1 MHLDFCASFTQ
12 ILVYRQVQ
20 IVSDG
25 INRLEIVLGLA
36 CLLDGSDLPRS
47 FSSASAAIS
56 CPIFC
61 SISKSNFFDRI
72 NRLDMLSSR
81 HNQQVS
87 LDCKVDL
94 PRSYSYPHLHHPHRS
109 PHTWD
114 KCNPSLLRCPLAQR
128 DRIILVP
135 LEYVDKRNGD
145 KILQVSTPK
154 VSDTRTT
161 ASRIRY
167 HPCQPFPSIET
178 N

>member
-1 MHLDFCASFTQ
+1 MEEYFYKAKSLFRIPPMNLDFCASFTQ
-12 ILVYRQVQ
+12 ILVYEQVQ
-20 IVSDG
+20 MVSDG

-36 CLLDGSDLPRS
+36 CLLDASDLPRS
-47 FSSASAAIS
+47 FSSASAAMF

-61 SISKSNFFDRI
+61 SISKSNFSDRI

-114 KCNPSLLRCPLAQR
+114 KCDPSLLRCPLAPR
-128 DRIILVP
+128 DRLSI
-135 LEYVDKRNGD
+135 DKRNGD
-145 KILQVSTPK
+145 KILQVSTQK
-154 VSDTRTT
+154 
-161 ASRIRY
+161 
-167 HPCQPFPSIET
+167 
-178 N
+178 